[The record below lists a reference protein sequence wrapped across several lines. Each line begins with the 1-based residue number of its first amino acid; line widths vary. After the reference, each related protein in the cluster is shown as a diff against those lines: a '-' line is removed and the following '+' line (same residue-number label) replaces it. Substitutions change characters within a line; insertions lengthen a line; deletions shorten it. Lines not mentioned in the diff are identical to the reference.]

1 MRQYTDVPPARR
13 IPPGYRSVT
22 GVLPSRYPSGQLHYE
37 SKLERD
43 FLLLMEIERGVRD
56 VTTQPMTVNL
66 VVDGKQR
73 IYTPDVMVTW
83 HTRADW
89 PFGKRRVI
97 FEVKPLAVLQEKRAT
112 LGAKY
117 REARRY
123 FARREII
130 YRVVTERSIYTARQA
145 NAAKIAPQMRRRP
158 DEELRSHLSALVR
171 RRGPQRLGDI
181 RDALEAAGYIRGEIM
196 DAAYYLIGMRHLLCD
211 LDAAV
216 TEETRVTWWADT
228 RSGGA
233 LEET

>member
-1 MRQYTDVPPARR
+1 MRHDIDMTPARR
-13 IPPGYRSVT
+13 IPPGRRSIT

-56 VTTQPMTVNL
+56 VITQPMTVNL
-66 VVDGKQR
+66 IVDGKPR

-83 HTRADW
+83 HTGADW
-89 PFGKRRVI
+89 PYGKRRVI
-97 FEVKPLAVLQEKRAT
+97 FEVKPLEVLKEKRAS

-145 NAAKIAPQMRRRP
+145 NAAMIAPQMRRRP
-158 DEELRSHLSALVR
+158 DEELRSHLSAFVR
-171 RRGPQRLGDI
+171 RQGPKRLGDI
-181 RDALEAAGYIRGEIM
+181 RDTLEAAGHIRGEIIE
-196 DAAYYLIGMRHLLCD
+196 AAYHLIGMRHLLCN
-211 LDAAV
+211 LDAPI
-216 TEETRVTWWADT
+216 TEETRVTWWADI